1 MKRVLWMVGALA
13 MFSVGCGDDSSAGGN
28 DAGSGGDGTVD
39 PDSTVDLDATV
50 DPDSTVDPDGGPDP
64 LCVAGDGWCLSH
76 DSRRFCVNDQW
87 QDETCAS
94 GSGCVQGACVAAAC
108 SDECTLEEVDGA
120 RTCELY
126 DMSSGTWVAPD
137 PAASLHDRARAY
149 TQWLRRD
156 GSMYGGVGNASYSD
170 PPTYSNVLGLGG
182 LGDSAIWTGTYL
194 AAEALRLRA
203 TGAADARDNVIDL
216 VETLH
221 LWFNVSGHPGL
232 LARFVAPTGGGH
244 PVALYDLNCANPRT
258 HCNVPYDGQSYDY
271 IGHIS
276 RDQYQGVMLGYAL
289 AYEALGDQGE
299 ATRALIRDDVVEL
312 MDELMTE
319 RSVPIA
325 ITYNGTPIPAFNVT
339 MRFTVLDPE
348 MMSGGELQLTIDSNN
363 PDDSEMTGFQE
374 FIPNLQDVLSQMP
387 VIGGMVP
394 SIPRAGS
401 GVMLASFFRVGMLV
415 TEGVAGYQSAHAAL
429 ADYYTY
435 HSGVG
440 GNVNDW
446 LAIASQ
452 WSYNGDCG
460 SKYYANNIVAE
471 PLYNLARLETD
482 PALVSIIR
490 NDVLHNRLWAEHQG
504 TKNSF
509 FYFMYA
515 ANYPTA
521 DGSIGPEGA
530 AQLAGFPPP
539 PRVKVAVDQRTSSQY
554 LPHESGCTDQVDHSS
569 AVDVAHRVVSD
580 FLWQRHPWALHDIGS
595 PNQTFPGVDYL
606 AAYWFGR
613 HHGFISDDTPSQCLV
628 WR

>member
-1 MKRVLWMVGALA
+1 MKRVLWAAAMLA
-13 MFSVGCGDDSSAGGN
+13 ILSVGCGDDSSAGGN
-28 DAGSGGDGTVD
+28 DAGPGVDGAVD
-39 PDSTVDLDATV
+39 PDGGPGVDGTI
-50 DPDSTVDPDGGPDP
+50 DPDGTVDPDGGPNP
-64 LCVAGDGWCLSH
+64 LCVTGDGWCLSH
-76 DSRRFCVNDQW
+76 DSRRFCVGGQW
-87 QDETCAS
+87 QEETCAS
-94 GSGCVQGACVAAAC
+94 GSGCVQGACVTAAC

-120 RTCELY
+120 RTCELF
-126 DMSSGTWVAPD
+126 DMSSGTWVTPD
-137 PAASLHDRARAY
+137 PAGSLHDRARAY

-170 PPTYSNVLGLGG
+170 PPTYSNVTGLGG

-194 AAEALRLRA
+194 AAEALRLRE
-203 TGAADARDNVIDL
+203 TGAADARNNVIDL

-221 LWFNVSGHPGL
+221 LWFNVTGQPGL
-232 LARFVAPTGGGH
+232 LARFVAPSGGGH
-244 PVALYDLNCANPRT
+244 PVSLNDLDCADTRT
-258 HCNVPYDGQSYDY
+258 HCNVSYDGQTYDY

-289 AYEALGDQGE
+289 AYEALGAQDE

-312 MDELMTE
+312 MNELMTE
-319 RSVPIA
+319 RTVPIA
-325 ITYNGTPIPAFNVT
+325 ITYNGTDIPAFDVN
-339 MRFTVLDPE
+339 MRFTVLDPA
-348 MMSGGELQLTIDSNN
+348 MMSNGQLQLTIDSNN
-363 PDDSEMTGFQE
+363 PDDSTMTGFQE
-374 FIPNLQDVLSQMP
+374 FIPDLQDVLSQMP
-387 VIGGMVP
+387 LIGSMVP

-401 GVMLASFFRVGMLV
+401 GVMLASFFRVGMEV
-415 TEGVAGYQSAHAAL
+415 TEGIVGYENDHATL
-429 ADYYTY
+429 ADYYAN

-460 SKYYANNIVAE
+460 AKYYANNIVAE
-471 PLYNLARLETD
+471 PMYNLARLETD
-482 PALVSIIR
+482 ATLRSTIL

-515 ANYPTA
+515 ANYPNA
-521 DGSIGPEGA
+521 DGAIGPEGA

-539 PRVKVAVDQRTSSQY
+539 PRIKVAVDQRTAAQY

-580 FLWQRHPWALHDIGS
+580 FIWQRHPWGLYDPGYA
-595 PNQTFPGVDYL
+595 NQTFPGVDYL